1 MPAVTSG
8 PLLKLPPRRSWEGAA
23 HAPSSVQSRAAW
35 DGARQQRPHSEL
47 CPPHR
52 CLASRRQR
60 QLPRYETGRLFRR
73 RPVFVSL
80 MICRAGLRGR
90 APFSCGK
97 KRALP
102 LKLPL
107 PPKTAHGKARSTR
120 LPLFRAKN
128 TRRGSD
134 NRNAARRMSAIP
146 APPAACRQEQHA
158 RPCCASRRPP
168 AKLHI
173 QPQVSLNAPGQHF
186 LKGGRK
192 RTLKDFGVR
201 EKTSACPTACAS
213 FSPPGR
219 GRPR

>member
-8 PLLKLPPRRSWEGAA
+8 PLLKLPPRRSWEGA

-120 LPLFRAKN
+120 LPSFRTKKA
-128 TRRGSD
+128 RRGSD
-134 NRNAARRMSAIP
+134 NRNVARRVSAIP
-146 APPAACRQEQHA
+146 APPAACRRGQRA
-158 RPCCASRRPP
+158 ISCCTSRRPP
-168 AKLHI
+168 STKPHRR
-173 QPQVSLNAPGQHF
+173 PHVSPDNRNNF
-186 LKGGRK
+186 
-192 RTLKDFGVR
+192 F
-201 EKTSACPTACAS
+201 
-213 FSPPGR
+213 
-219 GRPR
+219 